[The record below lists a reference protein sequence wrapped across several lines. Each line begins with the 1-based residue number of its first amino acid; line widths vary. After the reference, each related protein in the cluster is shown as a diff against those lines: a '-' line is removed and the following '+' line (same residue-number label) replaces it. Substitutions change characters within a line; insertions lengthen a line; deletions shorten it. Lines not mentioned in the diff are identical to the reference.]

1 MPEDLLEA
9 LLEPDDDKAWK
20 LAVGH
25 AIREI
30 RADGKAMKAQVTL
43 TNGRVTALEAWR
55 HRITGALIIGSAAM
69 PLFTFLLSLAWAR

>member
-30 RADGKAMKAQVTL
+30 RTDGKAMKAQVTL

-55 HRITGALIIGSAAM
+55 HRITGALIVISAGM
-69 PLFTFLLSLAWAR
+69 PALTFLISLAVAR

>member
-9 LLEPDDDKAWK
+9 LLEPGDDMAWK

-55 HRITGALIIGSAAM
+55 HRITGALIVISAGM
-69 PLFTFLLSLAWAR
+69 PALTFLISLAVAR